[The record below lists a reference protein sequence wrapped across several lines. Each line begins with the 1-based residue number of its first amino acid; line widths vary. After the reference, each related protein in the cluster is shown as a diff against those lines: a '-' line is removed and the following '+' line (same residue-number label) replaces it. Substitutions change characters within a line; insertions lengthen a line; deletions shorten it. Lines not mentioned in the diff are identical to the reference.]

1 MFLVLAFLLLIFV
14 PWPWGLAAAIGS
26 LVLFVFEVT
35 YWQRRMRHRKVQT
48 GVENLVGATGEVTTP
63 LAPVGQIR
71 VKGELWEARAS
82 TTIDPGTQVRVVAVH
97 GLTLEVTPA
106 ADSSRGVATS
116 VGALAVV
123 ALAVVALTAFL
134 LVGCGGSD
142 ESASETYANDVCS
155 SFNTWVDSIDET
167 TTTLKDQGLSITGD
181 DVRNAIDDAGAA
193 TDLLVTNLKDAGP
206 PETEDGDKAQ
216 SELQTLTNQ
225 LEHQVDVVKD
235 AAGSGQSALALVSTV
250 SSAISTAAGDV
261 QSTFNEL
268 DNLDPAGELSSAFK
282 SSDDCKSLQD
292 KVESLKS
299 GS

>member
-1 MFLVLAFLLLIFV
+1 MFLVLALLLLIFV
-14 PWPWGLAAAIGS
+14 PWPWGLAAALAS
-26 LVLFVFEVT
+26 LVLFVLEVA

-48 GVENLVGATGEVTTP
+48 GVEALVGATGEVTSP

-71 VKGELWEARAS
+71 VKGELWEARSA
-82 TTIDPGTQVRVVAVH
+82 TPIDRGAQVRVVAVH

-106 ADSSRGVATS
+106 AGASSGVAGS
-116 VGALAVV
+116 VGSLT
-123 ALAVVALTAFL
+123 VVALTAFL

-142 ESASETYANDVCS
+142 ESASESYANDVCS
-155 SFNTWVDSIDET
+155 SFNTWTSSIEET
-167 TTTLKDQGLSITGD
+167 TNTLKDQGLSITGD

-268 DNLDPAGELSSAFK
+268 DNLDPAGELSEAFK
-282 SSDDCKSLQD
+282 NSDDCKSLKD
-292 KVESLKS
+292 EVKSLRS

>member
-14 PWPWGLAAAIGS
+14 PWPWSLAAAIAS
-26 LVLFVFEVT
+26 LVLFVFEVA

-48 GVENLVGATGEVTTP
+48 GVENLVGATGEVTSP

-97 GLTLEVTPA
+97 GLTLEVTPV
-106 ADSSRGVATS
+106 ADSSRGVASS
-116 VGALAVV
+116 VGALAVATV
-123 ALAVVALTAFL
+123 TVFL

-142 ESASETYANDVCS
+142 ESASESYANDVCS
-155 SFNTWVDSIDET
+155 SFNTWASSIEET
-167 TTTLKDQGLSITGD
+167 TATLKDQGLSFTGD

-225 LEHQVDVVKD
+225 LEHQLDVVKD

-250 SSAISTAAGDV
+250 SSAVSTAASDV

-268 DNLDPAGELSSAFK
+268 DNLDPAGELSEAFK

>member
-1 MFLVLAFLLLIFV
+1 MFLVLALLLLIFV
-14 PWPWGLAAAIGS
+14 PWPWGLAAALGS
-26 LVLFVFEVT
+26 LVLFVFEVA
-35 YWQRRMRHRKVQT
+35 YWQRRMRRRKVQT
-48 GVENLVGATGEVTTP
+48 GVEDLVGATGEVTTP

-82 TTIDPGTQVRVVAVH
+82 TPIDTGAQVRVVAVH
-97 GLTLEVTPA
+97 GLTLEVAPV
-106 ADSSRGVATS
+106 ADTSSGTSS

-123 ALAVVALTAFL
+123 TLFL
-134 LVGCGGSD
+134 LVGCGGGSE

-155 SFNTWVDSIDET
+155 SFNTWVSSIKET

-193 TDLLVTNLKDAGP
+193 TDLLVTDLKDAGP

-225 LEHQVDVVKD
+225 LEHQVQVVKD

-250 SSAISTAAGDV
+250 SSAISTAASDV

-268 DNLDPAGELSSAFK
+268 DNLDPAGELSEAFK
-282 SSDDCKSLQD
+282 SSDDCKSLKD
-292 KVESLKS
+292 EVESLRS